1 MIDDGL
7 VYRHILGVT
16 HLEITEFLVKKITS
30 LNLVA
35 EKDGQN
41 FCMGKSWFFVA
52 AKWSK
57 RMQPKNNLEVST
69 FIL

>member
-41 FCMGKSWFFVA
+41 FCMGKSCFFVA
-52 AKWSK
+52 AK
-57 RMQPKNNLEVST
+57 
-69 FIL
+69 